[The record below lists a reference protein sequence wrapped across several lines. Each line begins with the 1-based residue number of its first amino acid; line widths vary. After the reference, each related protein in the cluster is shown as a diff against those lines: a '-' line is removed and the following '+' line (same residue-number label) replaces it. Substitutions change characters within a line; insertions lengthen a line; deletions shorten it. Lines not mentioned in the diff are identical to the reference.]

1 MSLPQP
7 VLKRTTSAPSA
18 STPMERSVAPVAQRT
33 VSTLSLGDALARS
46 ATDYESETPPT
57 ILLRADWSRAQKRRF
72 KLIKALLD
80 RDTISIVI
88 FGSTVRMMMGMCPF
102 RETSDVDCMARHGET
117 AQFLRLLRRYGE
129 TVVTTTPGSASY
141 TGTRCKVTTATFRFG
156 KFGEG
161 TVFEDEFVGDFTE
174 ISFDIVEIPRT
185 TKTTYAETV
194 KKMNC
199 HVQPWIAI
207 GATTF
212 HMVSSERTTVD
223 ITLFSQV
230 IHLMKGWKYMIRPE
244 YKGQFLLDAPVEL
257 LWYYFKHLQLAIRH
271 DDRCMMCQ
279 EEFLPDDKVMHLSCG
294 CRNGHVGHVKCFM
307 PWLIKRLNGILA
319 ARRGNGSPDRPDGK
333 CGQCDRHF
341 IMNDAPHSLG
351 LTPSIRCD
359 GGEIVRD
366 YKIPSEVFNDIFGD
380 IFY

>member
-1 MSLPQP
+1 MSLPQLTQP
-7 VLKRTTSAPSA
+7 VLKRGTSAPI
-18 STPMERSVAPVAQRT
+18 PMGSSVAPVAQRT
-33 VSTLSLGDALARS
+33 VSTHTLKDALARS

-57 ILLRADWSRAQKRRF
+57 IPPRADWSRAQKRRF
-72 KLIKALLD
+72 RLLGD
-80 RDTISIVI
+80 LLKSDTFVI

-102 RETSDVDCMARHGET
+102 RETSDVDCMVRPRET
-117 AQFLRLLRRYGE
+117 AKFLRLLRRYGE

-141 TGTRCKVTTATFRFG
+141 TGTRLKVTTVTFLFG
-156 KFGEG
+156 KG
-161 TVFEDEFVGDFTE
+161 TVFEDEFDGDFTE
-174 ISFDIVEIPRT
+174 ISFDIVEIPHT
-185 TKTTYAETV
+185 NTYAETV

-199 HVQPWIAI
+199 HVPSLL
-207 GATTF
+207 ATTPTIF
-212 HMVSSERTTVD
+212 QMVPSERTTVD

-244 YKGQFLLDAPVEL
+244 YKGQFLLDAPVKL
-257 LWYYFKHLQLAIRH
+257 RWYYFKHLQLAIRH

-341 IMNDAPHSLG
+341 IMNQAPSTLG
-351 LTPSIRCD
+351 LTPSVRCD

-366 YKIPSEVFNDIFGD
+366 YKIPPEVFTIIFKD

>member
-7 VLKRTTSAPSA
+7 VLKRGTSAPI
-18 STPMERSVAPVAQRT
+18 PMGSSIAPVAHST

-46 ATDYESETPPT
+46 ATDYESETPST
-57 ILLRADWSRAQKRRF
+57 ILPRADWGRAQIRRF

-80 RDTISIVI
+80 CDTIAIAI
-88 FGSTVRMMMGMCPF
+88 FGSTARMMMGMCPF
-102 RETSDVDCMARHGET
+102 RETSDVDCMVRPRET
-117 AQFLRLLRRYGE
+117 AKFLRLLRRYGE

-141 TGTRCKVTTATFRFG
+141 TGTRLKVTTVTFLFG
-156 KFGEG
+156 KG
-161 TVFEDEFVGDFTE
+161 TVFEDEFDGDFTE
-174 ISFDIVEIPRT
+174 ISFDIVEIPHT
-185 TKTTYAETV
+185 TTYAETA

-244 YKGQFLLDAPVEL
+244 YKGQFLLDAPVKL
-257 LWYYFKHLQLAIRH
+257 RWYYFKHLQLAIRH

-351 LTPSIRCD
+351 LTPSIRSD

-366 YKIPSEVFNDIFGD
+366 YKIPPEVFKDIFKN

>member
-1 MSLPQP
+1 MSLTQP
-7 VLKRTTSAPSA
+7 VLKRSTSAPSA

-33 VSTLSLGDALARS
+33 VSTHTLKDALDIS

-57 ILLRADWSRAQKRRF
+57 ILPRLKWSLAQKRRF
-72 KLIKALLD
+72 KLVNDLLEKD
-80 RDTISIVI
+80 VSVGVTLGI

-102 RETSDVDCMARHGET
+102 RETSDVDCMVGPMET
-117 AQFLRLLRRYGE
+117 VKFLSLLRRYGE

-141 TGTRCKVTTATFRFG
+141 TGTRCKVTTVTSLFG
-156 KFGEG
+156 KG
-161 TVFEDEFVGDFTE
+161 TVFEDEFDGDFTE
-174 ISFDIVEIPRT
+174 ISFDIVEVSREYN
-185 TKTTYAETV
+185 TYAETV
-194 KKMNC
+194 KKMNY
-199 HVQPWIAI
+199 HVQSWIAT

-212 HMVSSERTTVD
+212 QMVPSERTTVD
-223 ITLFSQV
+223 ITLLEQV
-230 IHLMKGWKYMIRPE
+230 IRLMKGWKYMIRPE
-244 YKGQFLLDAPVEL
+244 YKGQFLLDAPVKL
-257 LWYYFKHLQLAIRH
+257 RWYYFKHLQLAIRH
-271 DDRCMMCQ
+271 DDRCIMCQ

-341 IMNDAPHSLG
+341 IMNQAPSTLG
-351 LTPSIRCD
+351 LTPSVRCD

>member
-1 MSLPQP
+1 MSLPQLPQP

-72 KLIKALLD
+72 KLIKALLE

-102 RETSDVDCMARHGET
+102 RETSDVDCMASHGET
-117 AQFLRLLRRYGE
+117 ATVLRLLRKYGE

-161 TVFEDEFVGDFTE
+161 TVLEDEFVGDFTE

-207 GATTF
+207 GATGDPSDEGVEVHDPSRVQGPVPSRRTGRASAVLLQAPPACHPSRRPMHNVPRGVPSRRQGDASVVWMSQRSRRTCQVF
-212 HMVSSERTTVD
+212 HAVAYQAIERYSCRTQGQWLTRSS
-223 ITLFSQV
+223 
-230 IHLMKGWKYMIRPE
+230 
-244 YKGQFLLDAPVEL
+244 
-257 LWYYFKHLQLAIRH
+257 
-271 DDRCMMCQ
+271 
-279 EEFLPDDKVMHLSCG
+279 
-294 CRNGHVGHVKCFM
+294 
-307 PWLIKRLNGILA
+307 
-319 ARRGNGSPDRPDGK
+319 
-333 CGQCDRHF
+333 
-341 IMNDAPHSLG
+341 
-351 LTPSIRCD
+351 
-359 GGEIVRD
+359 
-366 YKIPSEVFNDIFGD
+366 
-380 IFY
+380 